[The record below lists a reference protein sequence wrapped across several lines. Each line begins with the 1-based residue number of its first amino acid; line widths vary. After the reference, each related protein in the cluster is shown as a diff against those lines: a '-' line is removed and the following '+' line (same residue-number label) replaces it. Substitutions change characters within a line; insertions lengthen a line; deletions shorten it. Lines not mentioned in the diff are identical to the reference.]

1 MKVFMY
7 NKEEAIK
14 NNCYTDKD
22 PNTKIR
28 MVIIYISLAF
38 CIALFGPIFLLLIGL
53 GDLLDFLWPIILV
66 GAITYIIYCIYNLI
80 KWLSKYEYAKQTAVI
95 KEGDNY
101 WAVKLTFIPEIG
113 SAVNINTSTSILSSV
128 DNVDKLEIN
137 KKLQEELNKNRE
149 IADVY
154 IKVFNEAR
162 KENAPFIKDID
173 KNFNK
178 IYNGNCSIV
187 RLINVRLKK
196 ETKDSYIYY
205 YEDENGKGKTIEFI
219 KAYPDLKE
227 EIK

>member
-38 CIALFGPIFLLLIGL
+38 CIALFGPVFLLLIGL
-53 GDLLDFLWPIILV
+53 GDLLDFLWPIIWV
-66 GAITYIIYCIYNLI
+66 GTITYIIYCIYNLI
-80 KWLSKYEYAKQTAVI
+80 KWLSKYEYAKQISVI

-128 DNVDKLEIN
+128 DNVDKSETN

-205 YEDENGKGKTIEFI
+205 YEDANGKSKTIEFI

>member
-53 GDLLDFLWPIILV
+53 GDLLDFLWPIIWV

-137 KKLQEELNKNRE
+137 KKLQEELNK
-149 IADVY
+149 
-154 IKVFNEAR
+154 KSF
-162 KENAPFIKDID
+162 
-173 KNFNK
+173 
-178 IYNGNCSIV
+178 
-187 RLINVRLKK
+187 LML
-196 ETKDSYIYY
+196 
-205 YEDENGKGKTIEFI
+205 
-219 KAYPDLKE
+219 
-227 EIK
+227 

>member
-137 KKLQEELNKNRE
+137 KKLQEEVNKNRE